1 MFAKFLRLR
10 RQRNISW
17 RAMCTSVM
25 LESSGYTNG
34 EGNIDVNL
42 SEDATLVVRTRHTG
56 WLPANCARSSSP
68 GGRARAE
75 VMPFDLERTTHIFTK
90 LDNGGLQQVL
100 SDDNDVNQ
108 IKLIREHLAEEADRF
123 SQGDFHDPEMIHN
136 AGMAGLHALTMG
148 ADRLTIVYSDADSGG
163 QILYT
168 TEDADLASAL
178 HAWFDQQVSD
188 HGSHAMMQDP

>member
-1 MFAKFLRLR
+1 MLTYQRTLLWLFALVILVGCQPIAPD
-10 RQRNISW
+10 RQVQVAER
-17 RAMCTSVM
+17 
-25 LESSGYTNG
+25 G
-34 EGNIDVNL
+34 
-42 SEDATLVVRTRHTG
+42 
-56 WLPANCARSSSP
+56 
-68 GGRARAE
+68 AE